1 MKSKEPRFPAE
12 SELQRADTLVEM
24 AIMSGCW
31 RCCRRLW
38 GDDVEVRGQIIQPR
52 KTPTLGFVVLCDP
65 CVVELQS
72 KGKL

>member
-24 AIMSGCW
+24 AMMSGCW
-31 RCCRRLW
+31 RCNRRLW
-38 GDDVEVRGQIIQPR
+38 GNDKVNGQIIYPK

-65 CVVELQS
+65 CVAELQS

>member
-1 MKSKEPRFPAE
+1 MEKIPSRFPSE
-12 SELQRADTLVEM
+12 NELQRADSLVEM

-31 RCCRRLW
+31 RCNRRLW
-38 GDDVEVRGQIIQPR
+38 GEDVEVRGQIIQPR
-52 KTPTLGFVVLCDP
+52 KTPTLGFVVLCEI